1 MRRKAKPTALKK
13 FLSKLW
19 NFMISNVG
27 AFVIGFSALV
37 IGLYQ
42 YYVNRPILKYDAMS
56 HSFISSQ
63 NDNNFKVIV
72 ENKEY
77 NDLYQTIVILK
88 NNGQQP
94 LDGKDVSQIGH
105 DPIRIVVPGNAE
117 MVHFTLDKVLTSDAV
132 TAQTQLY
139 DGNIILKFDF
149 LNPGDQIAV
158 TILHKQ
164 PSDGFYITGSAL
176 GVTNISHVLTHKE
189 ILIIV
194 VGLMLG
200 VYLLT
205 IILEILDRKGYL

>member
-1 MRRKAKPTALKK
+1 MRKKQKTSVLKK
-13 FLSKLW
+13 FLNKLW
-19 NFMISNVG
+19 HFMISNVG

-37 IGLYQ
+37 IGVWQ
-42 YYVNRPILKYDAMS
+42 YYVNRPILKYDTAS

-88 NNGQQP
+88 NNGQQA
-94 LDGKDVSQIGH
+94 LDGKDVSQIEH
-105 DPIRIVVPGNAE
+105 DPIRIVVPHNAE

-132 TAQTQLY
+132 TAQAKLY
-139 DGNIILKFDF
+139 DGNIILSFDF

-176 GVTNISHVLTHKE
+176 GVTDIKRVWTEKE
-189 ILIIV
+189 ILALI

-200 VYLLT
+200 LYLLT
-205 IILEILDRKGYL
+205 MILEILDRKGYF